1 MMKNLLSWFLLLF
14 CVGIQAQEF
23 RGQVYMKED
32 SYVFLNHIYVT
43 NISQHKT
50 VLTKNNG
57 HFIIEAKIGDIVRF
71 TSILTDR
78 KEYTITQELL
88 DNPNNFIRL
97 SPMYHEIQE
106 VVIRF
111 KPTGNLKK
119 DVMALKSS
127 EKSFEIAKMIGLPEP
142 KGDGNSPTNPPV
154 ALAGGG
160 LTFSVDTIFDLVSG
174 EHKKKMRLYQY
185 EKMSKNVAA
194 MKSYFGVEYFQKLKI
209 PANLIDNFLEFVY
222 TSDNIS
228 NYIDAGN
235 LEGTRMSIEKYLP
248 IYLKRL
254 ESSKKMSL
262 QE

>member
-1 MMKNLLSWFLLLF
+1 MKNLFIGCLLFIYSWF
-14 CVGIQAQEF
+14 QAQEF

-43 NISQHKT
+43 NITTHKT

-57 HFIIEAKIGDIVRF
+57 HFIIEAKPGDIVRF

-78 KEYTITQELL
+78 KEYTLNQDLL
-88 DNPNNFIRL
+88 NNSNNFIQL

-111 KPTGNLKK
+111 KPSGNLKK

-127 EKSFEIAKMIGLPEP
+127 EKSFEIAKIVGLPEP
-142 KGDGNSPTNPPV
+142 KGDGTSPVNPPV

-174 EHKKKMRLYQY
+174 EHKKKIRLYQY
-185 EKMSKNVAA
+185 EKMAKNVSA
-194 MKSYFGVEYFQKLKI
+194 MKAYFGAEYFQKLRI
-209 PANLIDNFLEFVY
+209 PNNLIDNFLEFVY

-228 NYIDAGN
+228 HYFDAGN
-235 LEGTRMSIEKYLP
+235 LEGTRTSIEKYLP

-254 ESSKKMSL
+254 ESSKKMSI
-262 QE
+262 QD